1 MPTSPFA
8 AYPTATTPRRV
19 RHIFSVDV
27 EEYFQ
32 VNAFERSVCR
42 DRWTDYPS
50 RVEESTDALLSLLA
64 EHEATATFFCLGWV
78 AERHKRLIRRIAEAG
93 HEVASHGWW
102 HRRVTELSRAEFEW
116 EVRSSKQLLEDI
128 TGCEVVGYRA
138 PSFSIVRGLEWALD
152 ILVEQ
157 GYRYDSS
164 LFPIR
169 RSGYG
174 YAHGLAI
181 PHTWVQ
187 AAGSLVELPPATLNT
202 CGLRVPA
209 AGGGYLRQL
218 PLELIRAAVRQ
229 HASNGFPAMLYI
241 HPWELD
247 PGQPR
252 LPVGAVTRLRHYR
265 GIGRTVDRL
274 RKLLGEFQFTAAV
287 QYMKEMRPTTPMY
300 RAAES
305 PELPARDPRVIAT
318 P

>member
-8 AYPTATTPRRV
+8 AYTPATTPKRI
-19 RHIFSVDV
+19 RHIFSIDV

-32 VNAFERSVCR
+32 VNAFEGCVSR
-42 DRWTDYPS
+42 DRWADYPS
-50 RVEESTDALLSLLA
+50 RVEASTDALLSLLA
-64 EHEATATFFCLGWV
+64 EHEAKATFFCLGWV
-78 AERHKRLIRRIAEAG
+78 AERHKRLVRKIAEAG

-102 HRRVTELSRAEFEW
+102 HRRVTELSRTEFEW
-116 EVRSSKQLLEDI
+116 EVRSSKQLLEDV
-128 TGCEVVGYRA
+128 TGCEVTGYRA

-152 ILVEQ
+152 VLVEQ

-164 LFPIR
+164 LFPIQ

-174 YAHGLAI
+174 YAQGLTV
-181 PHTWVQ
+181 PHTWLQ
-187 AAGSLVELPPATLNT
+187 PAGTLVELPPATLT
-202 CGLRVPA
+202 MCGVRVPA

-229 HASNGFPAMLYI
+229 HESNGFPAMLYI

-252 LPVGAVTRLRHYR
+252 LPVGALTRLRHYR
-265 GIGRTVDRL
+265 GLGRTADRL
-274 RKLLGEFQFTAAV
+274 RKLLAEFQFTAAAY
-287 QYMKEMRPTTPMY
+287 YMKEQMPATPIDRM
-300 RAAES
+300 AAIPS
-305 PELPARDPRVIAT
+305 RDPRTIAA